1 MILLALKL
9 SSILVTPYSTIE
21 MHKASGVKSLL
32 SLSYLE
38 NALLLQVSEKALNTV
53 SLFLLYLTHINHASF
68 IAIHFVGHFFF
79 FPKRTFSTKTCQV
92 LCLLVVLWWVASG
105 FSSLSDLNFH
115 TLFKSLGIFYL
126 FILFFKGAPGAPGPD
141 GLTGTKGSMV
151 SDVKCIKFMRKVS
164 HV

>member
-9 SSILVTPYSTIE
+9 SSILVTPYSTVE
-21 MHKASGVKSLL
+21 MHRASDVKSLL

-38 NALLLQVSEKALNTV
+38 KVYALLQQVCEKVLNIV

-92 LCLLVVLWWVASG
+92 LCLHVVV
-105 FSSLSDLNFH
+105 
-115 TLFKSLGIFYL
+115 
-126 FILFFKGAPGAPGPD
+126 
-141 GLTGTKGSMV
+141 
-151 SDVKCIKFMRKVS
+151 
-164 HV
+164 